1 MYPYTTI
8 DPQAFANEQAMLQ
21 QRINQLEQARN
32 QQMSMY
38 APQSQQQPQAPT
50 SNVNWIQVAGID
62 GARNQIVQPGHT
74 AWMMDNNSP
83 VFYVKSV
90 DGMGNVTFSI
100 PIRTFPTQLA
110 RRRETYWKT
119 GIPISSA
126 YSRCRRHSR
135 IVAVKHR
142 KRSCRADMMRHSWH
156 RICRLRWHSVA
167 VTSKRAFWPTET
179 QPDR

>member
-8 DPQAFANEQAMLQ
+8 DLQAFANEQAMLQ

-50 SNVNWIQVAGID
+50 SNVNWIQVAGIE

-90 DGMGNVTFSI
+90 DGMGSATFKVFQFAEISPEALNPAQSQSKEERQEYVTRQEFDALL
-100 PIRTFPTQLA
+100 T
-110 RRRETYWKT
+110 
-119 GIPISSA
+119 
-126 YSRCRRHSR
+126 
-135 IVAVKHR
+135 
-142 KRSCRADMMRHSWH
+142 
-156 RICRLRWHSVA
+156 RLGEKPENKEEPV
-167 VTSKRAFWPTET
+167 
-179 QPDR
+179 